1 MTQITPHI
9 YLVTLG
15 ISAQH
20 GSELSVGWQWYQRLL
35 QRATVTVVTH
45 RLFDDSRFVDAETRR
60 AFVFL
65 GRKLFWEG
73 AFNRIHQYY
82 AFSFWFL
89 CRRYLKA
96 RLTDQDRVFIVTPA
110 ALWFLP
116 VLGGLARHREQ
127 IFFGPMGGELL
138 ATELLM
144 TARER
149 LRAQLRNVL
158 TRGLLAAWRRK
169 ASRLPARIAFRAAST
184 ERIFPAAGFTSAGL
198 VPEVGLGEKLQMAP
212 EDNSPGAP
220 VHPSDATTNLVFIDA
235 RLRKNTPRN
244 LAVAAA
250 LAAERKAAGNI
261 SIRTMLLGSRRNY
274 TRYKAACCAIEG
286 AQWQH
291 SLPRAAFLDLLSK
304 ERPNVVALSLSEGV
318 PGFLLE
324 ALISG
329 CWVLTYPVGGIQWL
343 VESAAEIIPAP
354 MIAGTELPGSGVWLR
369 WNQHSALQYQS
380 NLQSRLNSLLGD
392 FIP

>member
-9 YLVTLG
+9 YLITLG

-20 GSELSVGWQWYQRLL
+20 GSELSVGWQWYQRLS

-45 RLFDDSRFVDAETRR
+45 MLFDDSRFVDAETRR

-65 GRKLFWEG
+65 GRKPFWEG

-82 AFSFWFL
+82 AYTFWFM

-96 RLTDQDRVFIVTPA
+96 RLTEQDRVFIVTPA

-116 VLGGLARHREQ
+116 ILGGLAPYRGQ

-144 TARER
+144 SARER
-149 LRAQLRNVL
+149 LRAQVRNVL
-158 TRGLLAAWRRK
+158 TRGLLAAWRRH
-169 ASRLPARIAFRAAST
+169 ASRLPAHVGFRAAST
-184 ERIFPAAGFTSAGL
+184 EQIFPAAGFTSAGL
-198 VPEVGLGEKLQMAP
+198 LPEVDLGEALQIAP
-212 EDNSPGAP
+212 EGDSPRTPA
-220 VHPSDATTNLVFIDA
+220 HPCEATTNLVLIDA
-235 RLRKNTPRN
+235 RLRKNTLRN
-244 LAVAAA
+244 LTVAAA
-250 LAAERKAAGNI
+250 LAIERKASDNA
-261 SIRTMLLGSRRNY
+261 SIRTILLGSRRNY
-274 TRYKAACCAIEG
+274 TRYKAACAAIEG
-286 AQWQH
+286 AQWQET
-291 SLPRAAFLDLLSK
+291 LPRATFLDLLSK

-324 ALISG
+324 ALMAG
-329 CWVLTYPVGGIQWL
+329 CWVLAYPVGGIQWL
-343 VESAAEIIPAP
+343 VENAAEIIPAP
-354 MIAGTELPGSGVWLR
+354 MIAGAELPGSGVWLR

-380 NLQSRLNSLLGD
+380 NLKSQLSSLLED